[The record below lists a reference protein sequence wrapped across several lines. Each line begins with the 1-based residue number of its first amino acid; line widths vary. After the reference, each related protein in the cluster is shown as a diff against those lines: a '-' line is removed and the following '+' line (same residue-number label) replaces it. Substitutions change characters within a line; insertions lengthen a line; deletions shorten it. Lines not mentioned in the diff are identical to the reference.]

1 MEERNVEVVIKNS
14 NKLASCIGRGEAGEI
29 KVVSFLMLNL
39 LFHIFMYICTK
50 PKHTIVSRPLLAV
63 RPSFMT
69 FLTVLDNYVLLIGP
83 INHASPR
90 TTHAL
95 VQKCVKLTVNNVSDT
110 SPTIQ

>member
-14 NKLASCIGRGEAGEI
+14 NILASCIGRGEAGRRNYTTLFSTGFEI

-69 FLTVLDNYVLLIGP
+69 FLTALDNYY
-83 INHASPR
+83 
-90 TTHAL
+90 THW
-95 VQKCVKLTVNNVSDT
+95 VN
-110 SPTIQ
+110 